1 MNPPAPLEE
10 ALPPDPNSAVSAQ
23 AWAAVHAYVT
33 GQDRRRALR
42 RELDLGPGNA
52 AQLINLTR
60 APMSMREIAQ
70 SAAVDPSAATVAIDR
85 LERRGLVRREGHPE
99 DKRRKVVHLTDLGR
113 QTAAAAERILTEP
126 PRGFADLDPTDLA
139 TLARIFATLNSTAEP
154 APTGEEF

>member
-10 ALPPDPNSAVSAQ
+10 ALTPDPNSAVSAQ
-23 AWAAVHAYVT
+23 AWAAVHEFIT

-60 APMSMREIAQ
+60 APMTMREIAR

-126 PRGFADLDPTDLA
+126 PRGFADLDPADLA
-139 TLARIFATLNSTAEP
+139 TLARIFTTLNSTVEP